1 MRSVFLPCRH
11 RAVHPATMRAT
22 VALAFAVMAFVALGL
37 ALAAGNARAEMS
49 PAERFLAQASPAQ
62 AAPAAL
68 SRPAEIEAQGVT
80 GWQSAAFRGLSCSR
94 CNSATQFCVLN
105 PVRYEYAC
113 APLGTVACI
122 SASRT
127 HWCPAGRGCWAGRCR

>member
-1 MRSVFLPCRH
+1 ML
-11 RAVHPATMRAT
+11 ATMIFAGLVL
-22 VALAFAVMAFVALGL
+22 VAAS
-37 ALAAGNARAEMS
+37 AGYAPGAARAEA
-49 PAERFLAQASPAQ
+49 PVVPFWAAEAALAS

-68 SRPAEIEAQGVT
+68 SRPVEEREGIAAWEA
-80 GWQSAAFRGLSCSR
+80 AAFRGLSCSR

-105 PVRYEYAC
+105 PIRYEYAC
-113 APLGTVACI
+113 APLGAVACI